1 MKHKKLF
8 LAMILFL
15 LLGLSIR
22 VLSGSRAEPTENVEE
37 NTSEGTISSQTH
49 FNEMTPEPNKKE
61 SEEQILQKTEE
72 EQKTPFPIRIPTES
86 QNSSSSN
93 LDELYSLESE
103 ILKVI
108 ESLETMLEKAS
119 STLDIERSRDFYQE
133 NQIILTQIP
142 ELKEDVRKRVEE
154 SLNDKILPILEDT
167 QAPIISGITE
177 NEIVN
182 QTSNIYITDETKI
195 KIYLN
200 QKETT
205 LEQIKNLSQDGSYEI
220 LAVDEALHESS
231 LFFTLDTTLPVVTN
245 VKIEKK
251 DSSSHYAK
259 DSDVIVVRMDA
270 NEKLQANPYVS
281 LGEKLY
287 ETKSVN
293 NTNQYEVEIPLEK
306 TLSLLSNE
314 KITITISNVV
324 DLAGNKQQEFTTT
337 GENGTY
343 VIYDDIAATV
353 TNLEIFSN
361 NKNPS
366 FAKLNDEITLSFAVS
381 EPLQEIPKIQIFGK
395 EYLPEE
401 KILENG
407 MPSYQVQFKVDESMP
422 EGPVLFSVSNIV
434 DRAGNVLEQT
444 LSHETI
450 SKNVVIDY
458 TPLEE
463 NWLFV
468 LNPNST
474 NRKRVREGDKLYIEL
489 VFDEEPIRTP
499 VLQVAAL
506 PEQEMKCM
514 WKDETNGWSSRK
526 YKCEQTVTI
535 TKESTGL
542 KSGDIIPIKITN
554 IYDTAGNETVLTTD
568 SISEE
573 PNKGYAQVIYDTV
586 SPIIDLSKIQTTFVV
601 GKDTYVYP
609 QPGIVIDDVDTISF
623 GNVHMQWFKQNA
635 DGTKG
640 EETKCFG
647 WENWN
652 TSLPNCELGTYII
665 TYRVSDSAG
674 NETYEER
681 PITLIAQ
688 DKQVEFTL
696 PGTKNFS
703 F

>member
-8 LAMILFL
+8 LTMILFL

-37 NTSEGTISSQTH
+37 NISEGTISSQNH
-49 FNEMTPEPNKKE
+49 FNEITPELNKKE
-61 SEEQILQKTEE
+61 FEEQISQKTEE
-72 EQKTPFPIRIPTES
+72 EQKTSFPIRIPTES
-86 QNSSSSN
+86 QDSSSSN
-93 LDELYSLESE
+93 LDESYSLESE
-103 ILKVI
+103 ILKII

-119 STLDIERSRDFYQE
+119 STLDIAEARDFYQE
-133 NQIILTQIP
+133 NKTILTQIP

-177 NEIVN
+177 NDIVN
-182 QTSNIYITDETKI
+182 QTSNIHITDKTKI

-205 LEQIKNLSQDGSYEI
+205 LEQIKNLSQDGRYEI
-220 LAVDEALHESS
+220 LVVDEAFHESS

-270 NEKLQANPYVS
+270 NEKLQTNPYVS
-281 LGEKLY
+281 LGEKVY
-287 ETKSVN
+287 ETKSVD

-306 TLSLLSNE
+306 TLSLVSNE

-324 DLAGNKQQEFTTT
+324 DLAGNNQKEFTTT
-337 GENGTY
+337 GENDTY
-343 VIYDDIAATV
+343 VIYDDIVATV
-353 TNLEIFSN
+353 TNLEVFSSN
-361 NKNPS
+361 VNPY
-366 FAKLNDEITLSFAVS
+366 FAKLNDEITLSFTVS

-395 EYLPEE
+395 EYLADE
-401 KILENG
+401 KALEQG
-407 MPSYQVQFKVDESMP
+407 TTSYQVHFIVNESMP
-422 EGPVLFSVSNIV
+422 EGPVLFSISNIV

-468 LNPNST
+468 LNQDST
-474 NRKRVREGDKLYIEL
+474 NHKRVRDGEKLYIEL
-489 VFDEEPIRTP
+489 VFEEAPTTTPI
-499 VLQVAAL
+499 LQVASFS
-506 PEQEMKCM
+506 PQEMKCV
-514 WKDETNGWSSRK
+514 WRDESDGWASTK
-526 YKCEQTVTI
+526 YKCDATVKI
-535 TKESTGL
+535 EENSGL
-542 KSGDIIPIKITN
+542 ISGEVVPIKITN
-554 IYDTAGNETVLTTD
+554 IFDDAGNETVLTTE
-568 SISEE
+568 SITEE
-573 PNKGYAQVIYDTV
+573 KNKGYGQVIYDTV
-586 SPIIDLSKIQTTFVV
+586 SPRFDLSDIPTTFII
-601 GKDTYVYP
+601 GKDTYIYP
-609 QPGIVIDDVDTISF
+609 QPGKVIDDVDTISF
-623 GNVHMQWFKQNA
+623 GNVHMQWFKQNV

-652 TSLPNCELGTYII
+652 TSLLNCELGTYII

-681 PITLIAQ
+681 PITLIEQ
-688 DKQVEFTL
+688 DQTDYLTFKERW
-696 PGTKNFS
+696 KEN
-703 F
+703 

>member
-8 LAMILFL
+8 LTMILFL

-37 NTSEGTISSQTH
+37 NISEGTISSQNH
-49 FNEMTPEPNKKE
+49 FNEITPEPNKKE
-61 SEEQILQKTEE
+61 SEEQISQKTEE
-72 EQKTPFPIRIPTES
+72 EQKTSFPIRIPTES
-86 QNSSSSN
+86 QDSSSSN
-93 LDELYSLESE
+93 LDESYSLESE
-103 ILKVI
+103 ILKII

-119 STLDIERSRDFYQE
+119 STLDIAEARDFYQE
-133 NQIILTQIP
+133 NKTILTQIP

-154 SLNDKILPILEDT
+154 SLIDKILPILEDT

-177 NEIVN
+177 NDIVN
-182 QTSNIYITDETKI
+182 QTSNIHITDETKI

-205 LEQIKNLSQDGSYEI
+205 LEQIKNLSQDGRYEI
-220 LAVDEALHESS
+220 LVVDEAFHESS
-231 LFFTLDTTLPVVTN
+231 LSFTLDTTLPVVTN

-259 DSDVIVVRMDA
+259 HSDVIVVRMDA
-270 NEKLQANPYVS
+270 NEKLQTNPYVS
-281 LGEKLY
+281 LGEKVY

-306 TLSLLSNE
+306 TLSLVSNE

-324 DLAGNKQQEFTTT
+324 DLAGNNQKEFTTT
-337 GENGTY
+337 GENDTY
-343 VIYDDIAATV
+343 VIYDDIVATV
-353 TNLEIFSN
+353 TNLEVFSSN
-361 NKNPS
+361 VNPY
-366 FAKLNDEITLSFAVS
+366 FAKLNDEITLSFTVS

-395 EYLPEE
+395 EYLADE
-401 KILENG
+401 KALEQG
-407 MPSYQVQFKVDESMP
+407 TTSYQVHFIVNESMP
-422 EGPVLFSVSNIV
+422 EGPVLFSISNIV

-468 LNPNST
+468 LNPDST
-474 NRKRVREGDKLYIEL
+474 NHKRVRDGEKLYIEL
-489 VFDEEPIRTP
+489 VFEEAPTTTPI
-499 VLQVAAL
+499 LQVASFS
-506 PEQEMKCM
+506 PQEMKCV
-514 WKDETNGWSSRK
+514 WRDESDGWASTK
-526 YKCEQTVTI
+526 YKCDATVKI
-535 TKESTGL
+535 EENSGL
-542 KSGDIIPIKITN
+542 ISGEVVPIKITN
-554 IYDTAGNETVLTTD
+554 IFDDAGNETVLTTE
-568 SISEE
+568 SITEE
-573 PNKGYAQVIYDTV
+573 KNKGYGQVIYDTV
-586 SPIIDLSKIQTTFVV
+586 SPRFDLSDIPTTFII
-601 GKDTYVYP
+601 GKDTYIYP
-609 QPGIVIDDVDTISF
+609 QPGKVIDDVDTISF
-623 GNVHMQWFKQNA
+623 GNVHMQWFKQNV

-652 TSLPNCELGTYII
+652 TSLLNCELGTYII

-681 PITLIAQ
+681 PITLIEQ
-688 DKQVEFTL
+688 DQTDYLTFKERW
-696 PGTKNFS
+696 KEN
-703 F
+703 

>member
-15 LLGLSIR
+15 LLGLSFR

-37 NTSEGTISSQTH
+37 NISEGTISSQNH
-49 FNEMTPEPNKKE
+49 FNEITPEPNKKE

-72 EQKTPFPIRIPTES
+72 EQKTSFPIRIPTES
-86 QNSSSSN
+86 QDSSSSN
-93 LDELYSLESE
+93 LDESYSLESE
-103 ILKVI
+103 ILKII

-119 STLDIERSRDFYQE
+119 STLDIAEARDFYQE
-133 NQIILTQIP
+133 NKTILTQIP

-177 NEIVN
+177 NDIVN
-182 QTSNIYITDETKI
+182 QTSNIHITDETKI

-205 LEQIKNLSQDGSYEI
+205 LEQIKNLSQDGRYEI
-220 LAVDEALHESS
+220 LVVDEAFHESS
-231 LFFTLDTTLPVVTN
+231 LSFTLDTTLPVVTN

-259 DSDVIVVRMDA
+259 HSDVIVVRMDA
-270 NEKLQANPYVS
+270 NEKLQTNPYVS
-281 LGEKLY
+281 LGEKVY
-287 ETKSVN
+287 ETKSVD

-306 TLSLLSNE
+306 TLSLVSNE

-324 DLAGNKQQEFTTT
+324 DLAGNNQKEFTTT
-337 GENGTY
+337 GENDTY
-343 VIYDDIAATV
+343 VIYDDIVATV
-353 TNLEIFSN
+353 TNLEVFSSN
-361 NKNPS
+361 VNPY
-366 FAKLNDEITLSFAVS
+366 FAKLNDEITLSFTVS

-395 EYLPEE
+395 EYLADE
-401 KILENG
+401 KALEQG
-407 MPSYQVQFKVDESMP
+407 TTSYQVHFIVNESMP

-468 LNPNST
+468 LNPDST
-474 NRKRVREGDKLYIEL
+474 NHKRVRDGEKLYIEL
-489 VFDEEPIRTP
+489 VFEEAPTTTPI
-499 VLQVAAL
+499 LQVASFS
-506 PEQEMKCM
+506 PQEMKCV
-514 WKDETNGWSSRK
+514 WRDESDGWASTK
-526 YKCEQTVTI
+526 YKCDATVKI
-535 TKESTGL
+535 QENSGL
-542 KSGDIIPIKITN
+542 ISGEVVPIKITN
-554 IYDTAGNETVLTTD
+554 IYDAAGNETVLTTE
-568 SISEE
+568 SITEE
-573 PNKGYAQVIYDTV
+573 KNKGYGQVIYDTV
-586 SPIIDLSKIQTTFVV
+586 SPRFDLSDIPTTFII
-601 GKDTYVYP
+601 GKDTYIYP
-609 QPGIVIDDVDTISF
+609 QPGKVIDDVDTISF

-652 TSLPNCELGTYII
+652 TSLLNCELGTYII

-674 NETYEER
+674 NETYEEK
-681 PITLIAQ
+681 PITLIEQ
-688 DKQVEFTL
+688 DQTDYLIFKERW
-696 PGTKNFS
+696 KEN
-703 F
+703 

>member
-15 LLGLSIR
+15 LLGLSFR

-37 NTSEGTISSQTH
+37 NISEGTISSQNH
-49 FNEMTPEPNKKE
+49 FNEITPEPNKKE
-61 SEEQILQKTEE
+61 SKEQISQKTEE
-72 EQKTPFPIRIPTES
+72 EQKTSFPIRIPTES
-86 QNSSSSN
+86 QDSSSSN
-93 LDELYSLESE
+93 LDESYSLESE
-103 ILKVI
+103 ILKII

-119 STLDIERSRDFYQE
+119 STLDIAEARDFYQE
-133 NQIILTQIP
+133 NKTILTQIP

-177 NEIVN
+177 NDIVN
-182 QTSNIYITDETKI
+182 QTSNIHITDETKI

-205 LEQIKNLSQDGSYEI
+205 LEQIKNLSQDGRYEI
-220 LAVDEALHESS
+220 LVVDEAFHESS
-231 LFFTLDTTLPVVTN
+231 LSFTLDTTLPVVTN

-259 DSDVIVVRMDA
+259 HSDVIVVRMDA
-270 NEKLQANPYVS
+270 NEKLQTNPYVS
-281 LGEKLY
+281 LGEKVY
-287 ETKSVN
+287 ETKSVD

-306 TLSLLSNE
+306 TLSLVSNE

-324 DLAGNKQQEFTTT
+324 DLAGNNQKEFTTT
-337 GENGTY
+337 GENDTY
-343 VIYDDIAATV
+343 VIYDDIVATV
-353 TNLEIFSN
+353 TNLEVFSSN
-361 NKNPS
+361 VNPY
-366 FAKLNDEITLSFAVS
+366 FAKLNDEITLSFTVS

-395 EYLPEE
+395 EYLADE
-401 KILENG
+401 KALEQG
-407 MPSYQVQFKVDESMP
+407 TTSYQVHFIVNESMP
-422 EGPVLFSVSNIV
+422 EGPVLFSISNIV

-468 LNPNST
+468 LNPDST
-474 NRKRVREGDKLYIEL
+474 NHKRVRDGEKLYIEL
-489 VFDEEPIRTP
+489 VFEEAPTTTPI
-499 VLQVAAL
+499 LQVASFS
-506 PEQEMKCM
+506 PQEMKCV
-514 WKDETNGWSSRK
+514 WRDESDGWTSTK
-526 YKCEQTVTI
+526 YKCDATVKI
-535 TKESTGL
+535 EENSGL
-542 KSGDIIPIKITN
+542 ISGEVVPIKITN
-554 IYDTAGNETVLTTD
+554 IYDAAGNETVLTTE
-568 SISEE
+568 SITEE
-573 PNKGYAQVIYDTV
+573 KNKGYGQVIYDTV
-586 SPIIDLSKIQTTFVV
+586 SPRFDLSDIPTTFII

-609 QPGIVIDDVDTISF
+609 QPGKVIDDVDTISF

-652 TSLPNCELGTYII
+652 TTLTNCEAGTYIV
-665 TYRVSDSAG
+665 TYTVSDNAG
-674 NETYEER
+674 NKTYEEK

-688 DKQVEFTL
+688 EEHLEFTL
-696 PGTKNFS
+696 PNTRNFS

>member
-15 LLGLSIR
+15 LLGLSFR

-37 NTSEGTISSQTH
+37 NISEGTISSQNH
-49 FNEMTPEPNKKE
+49 FNEITPEPNKKE
-61 SEEQILQKTEE
+61 SKEQISQKTEE
-72 EQKTPFPIRIPTES
+72 EQKTSFPIRIPTES
-86 QNSSSSN
+86 QDSSSSN
-93 LDELYSLESE
+93 LDESYSLESE
-103 ILKVI
+103 ILKII

-119 STLDIERSRDFYQE
+119 STLDIAEARDFYQE
-133 NQIILTQIP
+133 NKTILTQIP

-177 NEIVN
+177 NDIVN
-182 QTSNIYITDETKI
+182 QTSNIHITDETKI

-205 LEQIKNLSQDGSYEI
+205 LEQIKNLSQDGRYEI
-220 LAVDEALHESS
+220 LVVDEAFHESS
-231 LFFTLDTTLPVVTN
+231 LSFTLDTTLPVVTN

-259 DSDVIVVRMDA
+259 HSDVIVVRMDA
-270 NEKLQANPYVS
+270 NEKLQTNPYVS
-281 LGEKLY
+281 LGEKVY
-287 ETKSVN
+287 ETKSVD

-306 TLSLLSNE
+306 TLSLVSNE

-324 DLAGNKQQEFTTT
+324 DLAGNNQKEFTTT
-337 GENGTY
+337 GENDTY
-343 VIYDDIAATV
+343 VIYDDIVATV
-353 TNLEIFSN
+353 TNLEVFSSN
-361 NKNPS
+361 VNPY
-366 FAKLNDEITLSFAVS
+366 FAKLNDEITLSFTVS

-395 EYLPEE
+395 EYLADE
-401 KILENG
+401 KALEQG
-407 MPSYQVQFKVDESMP
+407 TTSYQVHFIVNESMP

-468 LNPNST
+468 LNPDST
-474 NRKRVREGDKLYIEL
+474 NHKRVRDGEKLYIEL
-489 VFDEEPIRTP
+489 VFEEAPTTTPI
-499 VLQVAAL
+499 LQVASFS
-506 PEQEMKCM
+506 PQEMKCV
-514 WKDETNGWSSRK
+514 WRDESDGWASRK
-526 YKCEQTVTI
+526 YKCDATVKI
-535 TKESTGL
+535 EENSGL
-542 KSGDIIPIKITN
+542 TSGEVVPIKITN
-554 IYDTAGNETVLTTD
+554 IYDAAGNETVLTTE
-568 SISEE
+568 SITEE
-573 PNKGYAQVIYDTV
+573 KNKGYGQVIYDTV
-586 SPIIDLSKIQTTFVV
+586 SPRFDLSDIPTTFII

-609 QPGIVIDDVDTISF
+609 QPGKVIDDVDTISF
-623 GNVHMQWFKQNA
+623 GNVHMQWFKQNV

-652 TSLPNCELGTYII
+652 TTLTNCEADTYIV
-665 TYRVSDSAG
+665 TYTVSDNAG
-674 NETYEER
+674 NKTYEEK

-688 DKQVEFTL
+688 EEHLEFTL
-696 PGTKNFS
+696 PNTRNFS

>member
-15 LLGLSIR
+15 LLGLSFR

-37 NTSEGTISSQTH
+37 NISEGTISSQNH
-49 FNEMTPEPNKKE
+49 FNEITPEPNKKE

-72 EQKTPFPIRIPTES
+72 EQKTSFPIRIPTES
-86 QNSSSSN
+86 QDSSSSN
-93 LDELYSLESE
+93 LGESYSLESE
-103 ILKVI
+103 ILKII

-119 STLDIERSRDFYQE
+119 STLDIAEARDFYQE
-133 NQIILTQIP
+133 NKTILTQIP

-177 NEIVN
+177 NDIVN
-182 QTSNIYITDETKI
+182 QTSNIHITDETKI

-205 LEQIKNLSQDGSYEI
+205 LEQIKNLSQDGRYEI
-220 LAVDEALHESS
+220 LVVDEAFHESS
-231 LFFTLDTTLPVVTN
+231 LSFTLDTTLPVVTN

-259 DSDVIVVRMDA
+259 HSDVIVVRMDA
-270 NEKLQANPYVS
+270 NEKLQTNPYVS
-281 LGEKLY
+281 LGEKVY
-287 ETKSVN
+287 ETKIVN

-306 TLSLLSNE
+306 TLSLVSNE

-324 DLAGNKQQEFTTT
+324 DLAGNNQKEFTTT
-337 GENGTY
+337 GENDTY
-343 VIYDDIAATV
+343 VIYDDIVATV
-353 TNLEIFSN
+353 TNLEVFSSN
-361 NKNPS
+361 VNPY
-366 FAKLNDEITLSFAVS
+366 FAKLNDEITLSFTVS

-395 EYLPEE
+395 EYLADE
-401 KILENG
+401 KALEQG
-407 MPSYQVQFKVDESMP
+407 TTSYQVHFIVNESMP
-422 EGPVLFSVSNIV
+422 EGPVLFSISNIV

-468 LNPNST
+468 LNQDST
-474 NRKRVREGDKLYIEL
+474 NHKRVRDGEKLYIEL
-489 VFDEEPIRTP
+489 VFEEAPTTTPI
-499 VLQVAAL
+499 LQVASFS
-506 PEQEMKCM
+506 PQEMKCV
-514 WKDETNGWSSRK
+514 WRDESDGWASTK
-526 YKCEQTVTI
+526 YKCDATVKI
-535 TKESTGL
+535 EENSGL
-542 KSGDIIPIKITN
+542 ISGEVVPIKITN
-554 IYDTAGNETVLTTD
+554 IFDDAGNETVLTTEP
-568 SISEE
+568 ITEE
-573 PNKGYAQVIYDTV
+573 KNKGYGQVIYDTV
-586 SPIIDLSKIQTTFVV
+586 SPRFDLSDIPTTFII

-609 QPGIVIDDVDTISF
+609 QPGKVIDDVDTISF
-623 GNVHMQWFKQNA
+623 GNVHMQWFKQNV

-652 TSLPNCELGTYII
+652 TTLTNCEADTYIV
-665 TYRVSDSAG
+665 TYTVSDNAG
-674 NETYEER
+674 NKTYEEK

-688 DKQVEFTL
+688 EEHLEFTL
-696 PGTKNFS
+696 PNTRNFS

>member
-37 NTSEGTISSQTH
+37 NISEGTISSQNH
-49 FNEMTPEPNKKE
+49 FNEITPELNKKE
-61 SEEQILQKTEE
+61 FEEQISQKTEE
-72 EQKTPFPIRIPTES
+72 EQKTSFPIRIPTES
-86 QNSSSSN
+86 QDSSSSN
-93 LDELYSLESE
+93 LDESYSLESE
-103 ILKVI
+103 ILKII

-133 NQIILTQIP
+133 NKTIFTQIP

-177 NEIVN
+177 NDIVN
-182 QTSNIYITDETKI
+182 QTSNIHITDETKI

-205 LEQIKNLSQDGSYEI
+205 LEQIKNLSQDGRYEI
-220 LAVDEALHESS
+220 LVVDEAFHESS
-231 LFFTLDTTLPVVTN
+231 LSFTLDTTLPVVTN

-270 NEKLQANPYVS
+270 NEKLQTNPYVS
-281 LGEKLY
+281 LGEKVY

-306 TLSLLSNE
+306 TLSLVSNE

-324 DLAGNKQQEFTTT
+324 DLAGNNQKEFTTT
-337 GENGTY
+337 GENDTY
-343 VIYDDIAATV
+343 VIYDDIVATV
-353 TNLEIFSN
+353 TNLEVFSSN
-361 NKNPS
+361 VNPY
-366 FAKLNDEITLSFAVS
+366 FAKLNDEITLSFTVS

-395 EYLPEE
+395 EYLADE
-401 KILENG
+401 KALEQG
-407 MPSYQVQFKVDESMP
+407 TTSYQVHFIVNESMP

-468 LNPNST
+468 LNQDST
-474 NRKRVREGDKLYIEL
+474 NHKRVRDGEKLYIEL
-489 VFDEEPIRTP
+489 VFEEAPTTTPI
-499 VLQVAAL
+499 LQVASFS
-506 PEQEMKCM
+506 PQEMKCV
-514 WKDETNGWSSRK
+514 WRDESDGWASTK
-526 YKCEQTVTI
+526 YKCDATVKI
-535 TKESTGL
+535 EENSGL
-542 KSGDIIPIKITN
+542 ISGEVVPIKITN
-554 IYDTAGNETVLTTD
+554 IFDAAGNETVLTTE
-568 SISEE
+568 SITEE
-573 PNKGYAQVIYDTV
+573 KNKGYGQVIYDTV
-586 SPIIDLSKIQTTFVV
+586 SPRFDLSDIPTTFII

-609 QPGIVIDDVDTISF
+609 QPGKVIDDVDTISF
-623 GNVHMQWFKQNA
+623 GNVHMQWFKQNV

-652 TSLPNCELGTYII
+652 TTLTNCEAGTYIV
-665 TYRVSDSAG
+665 TYTVSDNAG
-674 NETYEER
+674 NKTYEER
-681 PITLIAQ
+681 PITLIEQ
-688 DKQVEFTL
+688 DQTDYLTFKERW
-696 PGTKNFS
+696 KEN
-703 F
+703 

>member
-37 NTSEGTISSQTH
+37 NISEGTISSQNH
-49 FNEMTPEPNKKE
+49 FNEITPEPNKKE

-72 EQKTPFPIRIPTES
+72 EQKTSFPIRIPTES
-86 QNSSSSN
+86 QDSSSSN
-93 LDELYSLESE
+93 LDESYSLESE
-103 ILKVI
+103 ILKII

-133 NQIILTQIP
+133 NKTILTQIP

-154 SLNDKILPILEDT
+154 SLIDKILPILEDT

-177 NEIVN
+177 NDIVN
-182 QTSNIYITDETKI
+182 QTSNIHITDETKI

-205 LEQIKNLSQDGSYEI
+205 LEQIKNLSQDGRYEI
-220 LAVDEALHESS
+220 LVVDEAFHESS
-231 LFFTLDTTLPVVTN
+231 LSFTLDTTLPVVTN

-259 DSDVIVVRMDA
+259 HSDVIVVRMDA
-270 NEKLQANPYVS
+270 NEKLQTNPYVS
-281 LGEKLY
+281 LGEKVY
-287 ETKSVN
+287 ETKSVD

-306 TLSLLSNE
+306 TLSLVSNE

-324 DLAGNKQQEFTTT
+324 DLAGNNQKEFTTT
-337 GENGTY
+337 GENDTY
-343 VIYDDIAATV
+343 VIYDDIVATV
-353 TNLEIFSN
+353 TNLEVFSSN
-361 NKNPS
+361 VNPY
-366 FAKLNDEITLSFAVS
+366 FAKLNDEITLSFTVS

-395 EYLPEE
+395 EYLADE
-401 KILENG
+401 KALEQG
-407 MPSYQVQFKVDESMP
+407 TTSYQVHFIVNESMP

-468 LNPNST
+468 LNPDST
-474 NRKRVREGDKLYIEL
+474 NHKRVRDGEKLYIEL
-489 VFDEEPIRTP
+489 VFEEAPTTTPI
-499 VLQVAAL
+499 LQVASFS
-506 PEQEMKCM
+506 PQEMKCV
-514 WKDETNGWSSRK
+514 WRDESDGWTSTK
-526 YKCEQTVTI
+526 YKCDATVKI
-535 TKESTGL
+535 EENSGL
-542 KSGDIIPIKITN
+542 ISGEVVPIKITN
-554 IYDTAGNETVLTTD
+554 IYDAAGNETVLTTE
-568 SISEE
+568 SITEE
-573 PNKGYAQVIYDTV
+573 KNKGYGQVIYDTV
-586 SPIIDLSKIQTTFVV
+586 SPRFDLSDIPTTFII

-609 QPGIVIDDVDTISF
+609 QPGKVIDDVDTISF

-652 TSLPNCELGTYII
+652 TSLLNCELGTYII

-681 PITLIAQ
+681 PITLIEQ
-688 DKQVEFTL
+688 DQTDYLTFKERW
-696 PGTKNFS
+696 KEN
-703 F
+703 

>member
-37 NTSEGTISSQTH
+37 NISEGTISSQNH
-49 FNEMTPEPNKKE
+49 FNEITPEPNKKE
-61 SEEQILQKTEE
+61 SKEQISQKTEE
-72 EQKTPFPIRIPTES
+72 EQKTSFPIRIPTES
-86 QNSSSSN
+86 QDSSSSN
-93 LDELYSLESE
+93 LDESYSLESE
-103 ILKVI
+103 ILKII

-119 STLDIERSRDFYQE
+119 STLDIAEARDFYQE
-133 NQIILTQIP
+133 NKTILTQIP

-177 NEIVN
+177 NDIVN
-182 QTSNIYITDETKI
+182 QTSNIHITDETKI

-205 LEQIKNLSQDGSYEI
+205 LEQIKNLSQDGRYEI
-220 LAVDEALHESS
+220 LVVDEAFHESS
-231 LFFTLDTTLPVVTN
+231 LSFTLDTTLPVVTN

-259 DSDVIVVRMDA
+259 HSDVIVVRMDA
-270 NEKLQANPYVS
+270 NEKLQTNPYVS
-281 LGEKLY
+281 LGEKVY
-287 ETKSVN
+287 ETKSVD

-306 TLSLLSNE
+306 TLSLVSNE

-324 DLAGNKQQEFTTT
+324 DLAGNNQKEFTTT
-337 GENGTY
+337 GENDTY
-343 VIYDDIAATV
+343 VIYDDIVATV
-353 TNLEIFSN
+353 TNLEVFSSN
-361 NKNPS
+361 VNPY
-366 FAKLNDEITLSFAVS
+366 FAKLNDEITLSFTVS

-395 EYLPEE
+395 EYLADE
-401 KILENG
+401 KALEQG
-407 MPSYQVQFKVDESMP
+407 TTSYQVHFIVNESMP

-468 LNPNST
+468 LNPDST
-474 NRKRVREGDKLYIEL
+474 NHKRVRDGEKLYIEL
-489 VFDEEPIRTP
+489 VFEEAPTTTPI
-499 VLQVAAL
+499 LQVASFS
-506 PEQEMKCM
+506 PQEMKCV
-514 WKDETNGWSSRK
+514 WRDESDGWASTK
-526 YKCEQTVTI
+526 YKCDATVKI
-535 TKESTGL
+535 EENSGL
-542 KSGDIIPIKITN
+542 ISGEVVPIKITN
-554 IYDTAGNETVLTTD
+554 IYDAAGNETVLTTE
-568 SISEE
+568 SITEE
-573 PNKGYAQVIYDTV
+573 KNKGYGQVIYDTV
-586 SPIIDLSKIQTTFVV
+586 SPRFDLSDIPTTFII
-601 GKDTYVYP
+601 GKDTYIYP
-609 QPGIVIDDVDTISF
+609 QPGKVIDDVDTISF

-652 TSLPNCELGTYII
+652 TSLLNCELGTYII

-674 NETYEER
+674 NETYEEK
-681 PITLIAQ
+681 PITLIEQ
-688 DKQVEFTL
+688 DQTDYLIFKERW
-696 PGTKNFS
+696 KEN
-703 F
+703 

>member
-8 LAMILFL
+8 LTMILFL

-37 NTSEGTISSQTH
+37 NISEGTISSQNH
-49 FNEMTPEPNKKE
+49 FNEITPELNKKE
-61 SEEQILQKTEE
+61 FEEQISQKTEE
-72 EQKTPFPIRIPTES
+72 EQKTSFPIRIPTES
-86 QNSSSSN
+86 QDSSSSN
-93 LDELYSLESE
+93 LDESYSLESE
-103 ILKVI
+103 ILKII
-108 ESLETMLEKAS
+108 ESLETMLEKAN
-119 STLDIERSRDFYQE
+119 STLDIAEARDFYQE
-133 NQIILTQIP
+133 NKTILTQIP

-177 NEIVN
+177 NDIVN
-182 QTSNIYITDETKI
+182 QTSNIHITDETKI

-205 LEQIKNLSQDGSYEI
+205 LEQIKNLSQDGRYEI
-220 LAVDEALHESS
+220 LVVDEAFHESS
-231 LFFTLDTTLPVVTN
+231 LSFTLDTTLPVVTN

-270 NEKLQANPYVS
+270 NEKLQTNPYVS
-281 LGEKLY
+281 LGEKVY
-287 ETKSVN
+287 ETKSVD

-306 TLSLLSNE
+306 TLSLVSNE

-324 DLAGNKQQEFTTT
+324 DLAGNNQKEFTTT
-337 GENGTY
+337 GENDTY
-343 VIYDDIAATV
+343 VIYDDIVATV
-353 TNLEIFSN
+353 TNLEVFSSN
-361 NKNPS
+361 VNPY
-366 FAKLNDEITLSFAVS
+366 FAKLNDEITLSFTVS

-395 EYLPEE
+395 EYLADE
-401 KILENG
+401 KALEQG
-407 MPSYQVQFKVDESMP
+407 TTSYQVHFIVNESMP
-422 EGPVLFSVSNIV
+422 EGPVLFSISNIV

-468 LNPNST
+468 LNPDST
-474 NRKRVREGDKLYIEL
+474 NHKRVRDGEKLYIEL
-489 VFDEEPIRTP
+489 VFEEAPTTTPI
-499 VLQVAAL
+499 LQVASFS
-506 PEQEMKCM
+506 PQEMKCV
-514 WKDETNGWSSRK
+514 WRDESDGWANTK
-526 YKCEQTVTI
+526 YKCDATVKI
-535 TKESTGL
+535 EENSGL
-542 KSGDIIPIKITN
+542 ISGEVVPIKITN
-554 IYDTAGNETVLTTD
+554 IFDDAGNETVLTTE
-568 SISEE
+568 SITEE
-573 PNKGYAQVIYDTV
+573 KNKGYGQVIYDTV
-586 SPIIDLSKIQTTFVV
+586 SPRFDLSDIPTTFII
-601 GKDTYVYP
+601 GKDTYIYP
-609 QPGIVIDDVDTISF
+609 QPGKVIDDVDTISF

-652 TSLPNCELGTYII
+652 TTLTNCEAGTYIV
-665 TYRVSDSAG
+665 TYTVSDNAG
-674 NETYEER
+674 NKTYEEK

-688 DKQVEFTL
+688 EEHLEFTL
-696 PGTKNFS
+696 PNTRNFS

>member
-15 LLGLSIR
+15 LLGLSFR

-37 NTSEGTISSQTH
+37 NISEGTISSQNH
-49 FNEMTPEPNKKE
+49 FNEITPEPNKKE
-61 SEEQILQKTEE
+61 SKEQISQKTEE
-72 EQKTPFPIRIPTES
+72 EQKTSFPIRIPTES
-86 QNSSSSN
+86 QDSSSSN
-93 LDELYSLESE
+93 LDESYSLESE
-103 ILKVI
+103 ILKII

-133 NQIILTQIP
+133 NKTILTQIP

-177 NEIVN
+177 NDIVN
-182 QTSNIYITDETKI
+182 QTSNIHITDETKI

-205 LEQIKNLSQDGSYEI
+205 LEQIKNLSQDGRYEI
-220 LAVDEALHESS
+220 LVVDEAFHESS
-231 LFFTLDTTLPVVTN
+231 LSFTLDTTLPVVTN

-259 DSDVIVVRMDA
+259 HSDVIVVRMDA
-270 NEKLQANPYVS
+270 NEKLQTNPYVS
-281 LGEKLY
+281 LGEKVY
-287 ETKSVN
+287 ETKSVD

-306 TLSLLSNE
+306 TLSLVSNK

-324 DLAGNKQQEFTTT
+324 DLAGNNQKEFTTT
-337 GENGTY
+337 GENDTY
-343 VIYDDIAATV
+343 VIYDDIVATV
-353 TNLEIFSN
+353 TNLEVFSSN
-361 NKNPS
+361 VNPY
-366 FAKLNDEITLSFAVS
+366 FAKLNDEITLSFTVS

-395 EYLPEE
+395 EYLADE
-401 KILENG
+401 KALEQG
-407 MPSYQVQFKVDESMP
+407 TTSYQVHFIVNESMP
-422 EGPVLFSVSNIV
+422 EGPVLFSISNIV

-468 LNPNST
+468 LNPDST
-474 NRKRVREGDKLYIEL
+474 NHKRVRDGEKLYIEL
-489 VFDEEPIRTP
+489 VFEEAPTTTPI
-499 VLQVAAL
+499 LQVASFS
-506 PEQEMKCM
+506 PQEMKCV
-514 WKDETNGWSSRK
+514 WRDESDGWTSTK
-526 YKCEQTVTI
+526 YKCDATVKI
-535 TKESTGL
+535 EENSGL
-542 KSGDIIPIKITN
+542 ISGEVVPIKITN
-554 IYDTAGNETVLTTD
+554 IYDAAGNETVLTTE
-568 SISEE
+568 SITEE
-573 PNKGYAQVIYDTV
+573 KNKGYGQVIYDTV
-586 SPIIDLSKIQTTFVV
+586 SPRFDLSDIPTTFII

-609 QPGIVIDDVDTISF
+609 QPGKVIDDVDTISF

-652 TSLPNCELGTYII
+652 TTLTNCEADTYIV
-665 TYRVSDSAG
+665 TYTVSDNAG
-674 NETYEER
+674 NKTYEEK

-688 DKQVEFTL
+688 EEHLEFTL
-696 PGTKNFS
+696 PNTRNFS

>member
-15 LLGLSIR
+15 LLGLSFR

-37 NTSEGTISSQTH
+37 NISEGTISSQNH
-49 FNEMTPEPNKKE
+49 FNEITPEPNKKE
-61 SEEQILQKTEE
+61 SKEQISQKTEE
-72 EQKTPFPIRIPTES
+72 EQKTSFPIRIPTES
-86 QNSSSSN
+86 QDSSSSN
-93 LDELYSLESE
+93 LDESYSLESE
-103 ILKVI
+103 ILKII

-133 NQIILTQIP
+133 NKTILTQIP

-177 NEIVN
+177 NDIVN
-182 QTSNIYITDETKI
+182 QTSNIHITDETKI

-205 LEQIKNLSQDGSYEI
+205 LEQIKNLSQDGRYEI
-220 LAVDEALHESS
+220 LVVDEAFHESS
-231 LFFTLDTTLPVVTN
+231 LSFTLDTTLPVVTN

-259 DSDVIVVRMDA
+259 HSDVIVVRMDA
-270 NEKLQANPYVS
+270 NEKLQTNPYVS
-281 LGEKLY
+281 LGEKVY
-287 ETKSVN
+287 ETKSVD

-306 TLSLLSNE
+306 TLSLVSNE

-324 DLAGNKQQEFTTT
+324 DLAGNNQKEFTTT
-337 GENGTY
+337 GENDTY
-343 VIYDDIAATV
+343 VIYDDIVATV
-353 TNLEIFSN
+353 TNLEVFSSN
-361 NKNPS
+361 VNPY
-366 FAKLNDEITLSFAVS
+366 FAKLNDEITLSFTVS

-395 EYLPEE
+395 EYLADE
-401 KILENG
+401 KALEQG
-407 MPSYQVQFKVDESMP
+407 TTSYQVHFIVNESMP
-422 EGPVLFSVSNIV
+422 EGPVLFSISNIV

-468 LNPNST
+468 LNPDST
-474 NRKRVREGDKLYIEL
+474 NHKRVRDGEKLYIEL
-489 VFDEEPIRTP
+489 VFEEAPTTTPI
-499 VLQVAAL
+499 LQVASFS
-506 PEQEMKCM
+506 PQEMKCV
-514 WKDETNGWSSRK
+514 WRDESDGWTSTK
-526 YKCEQTVTI
+526 YKCDATVKI
-535 TKESTGL
+535 EENSGL
-542 KSGDIIPIKITN
+542 ISGEVVPIKITN
-554 IYDTAGNETVLTTD
+554 IYDAAGNETVLTTE
-568 SISEE
+568 SITEE
-573 PNKGYAQVIYDTV
+573 KNKGYGQVIYDTV
-586 SPIIDLSKIQTTFVV
+586 SPRFDLSDIPTTFII

-609 QPGIVIDDVDTISF
+609 QPGKVIDDVDTISF

-652 TSLPNCELGTYII
+652 TTLTNCEADTYIV
-665 TYRVSDSAG
+665 TYTVSDNAG
-674 NETYEER
+674 NKTYEEK

-688 DKQVEFTL
+688 EEHLEFTL
-696 PGTKNFS
+696 PNTRNFS

>member
-15 LLGLSIR
+15 LLGLSFR

-37 NTSEGTISSQTH
+37 NISEGTISSQNH
-49 FNEMTPEPNKKE
+49 FNEITPEPNKKE
-61 SEEQILQKTEE
+61 SKEQISQKTEE
-72 EQKTPFPIRIPTES
+72 EQKTSFPIRIPTES
-86 QNSSSSN
+86 QDSSSSN
-93 LDELYSLESE
+93 LDESYSLESE
-103 ILKVI
+103 ILKII

-133 NQIILTQIP
+133 NKTILTQIP

-177 NEIVN
+177 NDIVN
-182 QTSNIYITDETKI
+182 QTSNIHITDETKI

-205 LEQIKNLSQDGSYEI
+205 LEQIKNLSQDGRYEI
-220 LAVDEALHESS
+220 LVVDEAFHESS
-231 LFFTLDTTLPVVTN
+231 LSFTLDTTLPVVTN

-270 NEKLQANPYVS
+270 NEKLQTNPYVS
-281 LGEKLY
+281 LGEKVY
-287 ETKSVN
+287 ETKSVD
-293 NTNQYEVEIPLEK
+293 NTNQYEVEISLEK
-306 TLSLLSNE
+306 TLSLVSNE

-324 DLAGNKQQEFTTT
+324 DLAGNNQKEFTTT
-337 GENGTY
+337 GENDTY
-343 VIYDDIAATV
+343 VIYDDIVATV
-353 TNLEIFSN
+353 TNLEVFSSN
-361 NKNPS
+361 VNPY
-366 FAKLNDEITLSFAVS
+366 FAKLNDEITLSFTVS

-395 EYLPEE
+395 EYLADE
-401 KILENG
+401 KALEQG
-407 MPSYQVQFKVDESMP
+407 TTSYQVHFIVNESMP

-468 LNPNST
+468 LNPDST
-474 NRKRVREGDKLYIEL
+474 NHKRVRDGEKLYIEL
-489 VFDEEPIRTP
+489 VFEEAPTTTPI
-499 VLQVAAL
+499 LQVASFS
-506 PEQEMKCM
+506 PQEMKCV
-514 WKDETNGWSSRK
+514 WRDESDGWASTK
-526 YKCEQTVTI
+526 YKCDATVKI
-535 TKESTGL
+535 EENSGL
-542 KSGDIIPIKITN
+542 ISGEVVPIKITN
-554 IYDTAGNETVLTTD
+554 IYDAAGNETVLTTE
-568 SISEE
+568 SITEE
-573 PNKGYAQVIYDTV
+573 KNKGYGQVIYDTV
-586 SPIIDLSKIQTTFVV
+586 SPRFDLSDIPTTFII
-601 GKDTYVYP
+601 GKDTYIYP
-609 QPGIVIDDVDTISF
+609 QPGKVIDDVDTISF

-652 TSLPNCELGTYII
+652 TTLTNCEAGTYIV
-665 TYRVSDSAG
+665 TYTVSDNAG
-674 NETYEER
+674 NKTYEEKT
-681 PITLIAQ
+681 ITLIEQ
-688 DKQVEFTL
+688 DQTDYLTFKERW
-696 PGTKNFS
+696 KEN
-703 F
+703 

>member
-8 LAMILFL
+8 LTMILFL

-37 NTSEGTISSQTH
+37 NISEGTISSQNH
-49 FNEMTPEPNKKE
+49 FNEITPEPNKKE
-61 SEEQILQKTEE
+61 SEELISQKTEE
-72 EQKTPFPIRIPTES
+72 EQKTSFPIRIPTES
-86 QNSSSSN
+86 QDSSSSN
-93 LDELYSLESE
+93 LDESYSLESE
-103 ILKVI
+103 ILKII

-119 STLDIERSRDFYQE
+119 STLDIAEARDFYQE
-133 NQIILTQIP
+133 NKTILTQIP

-154 SLNDKILPILEDT
+154 SLIDKILPILEDT

-177 NEIVN
+177 NDIVN
-182 QTSNIYITDETKI
+182 QTSNIHITDETKI

-205 LEQIKNLSQDGSYEI
+205 LEQIKNLSQDGRYEI
-220 LAVDEALHESS
+220 LVVDEAFHESS
-231 LFFTLDTTLPVVTN
+231 LSFTLDTTLPVVTN

-270 NEKLQANPYVS
+270 NEKLQTNPYVS
-281 LGEKLY
+281 LGEKVY
-287 ETKSVN
+287 ETKSVD

-306 TLSLLSNE
+306 KLSLVSNE

-324 DLAGNKQQEFTTT
+324 DLAGNNQKEFTTT
-337 GENGTY
+337 GENDTY
-343 VIYDDIAATV
+343 VIYDDIVATV
-353 TNLEIFSN
+353 TNLEVFSSN
-361 NKNPS
+361 VNPY
-366 FAKLNDEITLSFAVS
+366 FAKLNDEITLSFTVS

-395 EYLPEE
+395 EYLADE
-401 KILENG
+401 KALEQG
-407 MPSYQVQFKVDESMP
+407 TTSYQVHFIVNESMP
-422 EGPVLFSVSNIV
+422 EGPVLFSISNIA

-468 LNPNST
+468 LNPDST
-474 NRKRVREGDKLYIEL
+474 NHKRVRDGEKLYIEL
-489 VFDEEPIRTP
+489 VFEEAPTTTPI
-499 VLQVAAL
+499 LQVASFS
-506 PEQEMKCM
+506 PQEMKCV
-514 WKDETNGWSSRK
+514 WRDESDGWASTK
-526 YKCEQTVTI
+526 YKCDATVKI
-535 TKESTGL
+535 EENSGL
-542 KSGDIIPIKITN
+542 ISGEVVPIKITN
-554 IYDTAGNETVLTTD
+554 IYDAAGNETVLTTE
-568 SISEE
+568 SITEE
-573 PNKGYAQVIYDTV
+573 KNKGYGQVIYDTV
-586 SPIIDLSKIQTTFVV
+586 SPRFDLSDIPTTFII
-601 GKDTYVYP
+601 GKDTYIYP
-609 QPGIVIDDVDTISF
+609 QPGKVIDDVDTISF

-652 TSLPNCELGTYII
+652 TTLTNCEAGTYIV
-665 TYRVSDSAG
+665 TYTVSDNAG
-674 NETYEER
+674 NKTYEER
-681 PITLIAQ
+681 PITLIEQ
-688 DKQVEFTL
+688 DQTDYLTFKERW
-696 PGTKNFS
+696 KEN
-703 F
+703 

>member
-15 LLGLSIR
+15 LLGLSFK

-37 NTSEGTISSQTH
+37 NISEGTISSQNH
-49 FNEMTPEPNKKE
+49 FNEITPEPNKKE
-61 SEEQILQKTEE
+61 SEEQISQKTEE
-72 EQKTPFPIRIPTES
+72 EQKTSFPIRIPTES
-86 QNSSSSN
+86 QDSSSSN
-93 LDELYSLESE
+93 LDESYSLESE
-103 ILKVI
+103 ILKII

-133 NQIILTQIP
+133 NKTILTQIP

-154 SLNDKILPILEDT
+154 SLIDKILPILEDT

-177 NEIVN
+177 NDIVN
-182 QTSNIYITDETKI
+182 QTSNIHITDETKI

-205 LEQIKNLSQDGSYEI
+205 LEQIKNLSQDGRYEI
-220 LAVDEALHESS
+220 LVVDEAFHESS

-270 NEKLQANPYVS
+270 NEKLQTNPYVS
-281 LGEKLY
+281 LGEKVY
-287 ETKSVN
+287 ETKSVD

-306 TLSLLSNE
+306 TLSLVSNE
-314 KITITISNVV
+314 KITITISNVI
-324 DLAGNKQQEFTTT
+324 DLAGNNQKEFTTT
-337 GENGTY
+337 GENDTY
-343 VIYDDIAATV
+343 VIYDDIVATV
-353 TNLEIFSN
+353 TNLEVFSSN
-361 NKNPS
+361 VNPY
-366 FAKLNDEITLSFAVS
+366 FAKLNDEITLSFTVS

-395 EYLPEE
+395 EYLADE
-401 KILENG
+401 KALEQG
-407 MPSYQVQFKVDESMP
+407 TTSYQVHFIVNESMP

-468 LNPNST
+468 LNQDST
-474 NRKRVREGDKLYIEL
+474 NHKRVRDGEKLYIEL
-489 VFDEEPIRTP
+489 VFEEAPTTTPI
-499 VLQVAAL
+499 LQVVSFS
-506 PEQEMKCM
+506 PQEMKCV
-514 WKDETNGWSSRK
+514 WRDESDGWASTK
-526 YKCEQTVTI
+526 YKCDATVKI
-535 TKESTGL
+535 EENSGL
-542 KSGDIIPIKITN
+542 ISGEVVPIKITN
-554 IYDTAGNETVLTTD
+554 IYDAAGNETVLTTE
-568 SISEE
+568 SITEE
-573 PNKGYAQVIYDTV
+573 KNKGYGQVIYDTV
-586 SPIIDLSKIQTTFVV
+586 SPRFDLSDIPTTFII
-601 GKDTYVYP
+601 GKDTYIYP
-609 QPGIVIDDVDTISF
+609 QPGKVIDDVDTISF
-623 GNVHMQWFKQNA
+623 GNVHMQWFKQNV

-652 TSLPNCELGTYII
+652 TSLLNCELGTYII

-681 PITLIAQ
+681 PITLIEQ
-688 DKQVEFTL
+688 DQTDYLTFKERW
-696 PGTKNFS
+696 KEN
-703 F
+703 

>member
-15 LLGLSIR
+15 LLGLSFR

-37 NTSEGTISSQTH
+37 NISEGTISSQNH
-49 FNEMTPEPNKKE
+49 FNEITPEPNKKE
-61 SEEQILQKTEE
+61 SEEQISQKTEE
-72 EQKTPFPIRIPTES
+72 EQKTSFPIRIPTES
-86 QNSSSSN
+86 QDSSSSN
-93 LDELYSLESE
+93 LDESYSLESE
-103 ILKVI
+103 ILKII

-133 NQIILTQIP
+133 NKTILTQIP

-177 NEIVN
+177 NDIVN
-182 QTSNIYITDETKI
+182 QTSNIHITDETKI

-205 LEQIKNLSQDGSYEI
+205 LEQIKNLSQDGRYEI
-220 LAVDEALHESS
+220 LVVDEAFHESS
-231 LFFTLDTTLPVVTN
+231 LSFTLDTTLPVVTN

-259 DSDVIVVRMDA
+259 HSDVIVVRMDA
-270 NEKLQANPYVS
+270 NEKLQTNPYVS
-281 LGEKLY
+281 LGEKVY
-287 ETKSVN
+287 ETKSVD

-306 TLSLLSNE
+306 TLSLVSNE

-324 DLAGNKQQEFTTT
+324 DLAGNNQKEFTTT
-337 GENGTY
+337 GENDTY
-343 VIYDDIAATV
+343 VIYDDIVATV
-353 TNLEIFSN
+353 TNLEVFSSN
-361 NKNPS
+361 VNPY
-366 FAKLNDEITLSFAVS
+366 FAKLNDEITLSFTVS

-395 EYLPEE
+395 EYLADE
-401 KILENG
+401 KALEQG
-407 MPSYQVQFKVDESMP
+407 TTSYQVHFIVNESMP
-422 EGPVLFSVSNIV
+422 EGPVLFSISNIV

-468 LNPNST
+468 LNPDST
-474 NRKRVREGDKLYIEL
+474 NHKRVRDGEKLYIEL
-489 VFDEEPIRTP
+489 VFEEAPTTTPI
-499 VLQVAAL
+499 LQVASFS
-506 PEQEMKCM
+506 PQEMKCV
-514 WKDETNGWSSRK
+514 WRDESDGWASTK
-526 YKCEQTVTI
+526 YKCDATVKI
-535 TKESTGL
+535 EENSGL
-542 KSGDIIPIKITN
+542 ISGEVVPIKITN
-554 IYDTAGNETVLTTD
+554 IYDAAGNETVLTTE
-568 SISEE
+568 SITEE
-573 PNKGYAQVIYDTV
+573 KNKGYGQVIYDTV
-586 SPIIDLSKIQTTFVV
+586 SPRFDLSDIPTTFII

-609 QPGIVIDDVDTISF
+609 QPGKVIDDVDTISF

-652 TSLPNCELGTYII
+652 TTLTNCEAGTYIV
-665 TYRVSDSAG
+665 TYTVSDNAG
-674 NETYEER
+674 NKTYEEK

-688 DKQVEFTL
+688 EEHLEFTL
-696 PGTKNFS
+696 PNTRNFS

>member
-15 LLGLSIR
+15 LLGLSFR

-37 NTSEGTISSQTH
+37 NISEGTISSQNH
-49 FNEMTPEPNKKE
+49 FNEITPEPNKKE

-72 EQKTPFPIRIPTES
+72 EQKTSFPIRIPTES
-86 QNSSSSN
+86 QDSSSSN
-93 LDELYSLESE
+93 LDESHSLESE

-119 STLDIERSRDFYQE
+119 STLDIAEARDFYQE
-133 NQIILTQIP
+133 NKTIFTQIP

-154 SLNDKILPILEDT
+154 SLIDKILPILEDT

-177 NEIVN
+177 NDIVN
-182 QTSNIYITDETKI
+182 QTSNIHITDETKI

-205 LEQIKNLSQDGSYEI
+205 LEQIKNLSQDGRYEI
-220 LAVDEALHESS
+220 LVVDEAFHESS
-231 LFFTLDTTLPVVTN
+231 LSFTLDTTLPVVTN

-270 NEKLQANPYVS
+270 NEKLQTNPYVS
-281 LGEKLY
+281 LGEKVY
-287 ETKSVN
+287 ETKSVD

-306 TLSLLSNE
+306 KLSLVSNE

-324 DLAGNKQQEFTTT
+324 DLAGNSQKEFTTT
-337 GENGTY
+337 GENDTY
-343 VIYDDIAATV
+343 VIYDDIVATV
-353 TNLEIFSN
+353 TNLEVFSSN
-361 NKNPS
+361 VNPY
-366 FAKLNDEITLSFAVS
+366 FAKLNDEITLSFTVS

-395 EYLPEE
+395 EYLADE
-401 KILENG
+401 KALEQG
-407 MPSYQVQFKVDESMP
+407 TTSYQVHFIVNESMP
-422 EGPVLFSVSNIV
+422 EGPVLFSISNIV

-468 LNPNST
+468 LNPDST
-474 NRKRVREGDKLYIEL
+474 NHKRVRDGEKLYIEL
-489 VFDEEPIRTP
+489 VFEEAPTTTPI
-499 VLQVAAL
+499 LQVASFS
-506 PEQEMKCM
+506 PQEMKCV
-514 WKDETNGWSSRK
+514 WRDESDGWASTK
-526 YKCEQTVTI
+526 YKCDATVKI
-535 TKESTGL
+535 EENSGL
-542 KSGDIIPIKITN
+542 ISGEVVPIKITN
-554 IYDTAGNETVLTTD
+554 IFDDAGNETVLTTE
-568 SISEE
+568 SITEE
-573 PNKGYAQVIYDTV
+573 KNKGYGQVIYDTV
-586 SPIIDLSKIQTTFVV
+586 SPRFDLSDIPTTFII
-601 GKDTYVYP
+601 GKDTYIYP
-609 QPGIVIDDVDTISF
+609 QPGKVIDDVDTISF
-623 GNVHMQWFKQNA
+623 GNVHMQWFKQNV

-652 TSLPNCELGTYII
+652 TSLLNCELGTYII

-681 PITLIAQ
+681 PITLIEQ
-688 DKQVEFTL
+688 DQTDYLTFEERWKE
-696 PGTKNFS
+696 N
-703 F
+703 

>member
-37 NTSEGTISSQTH
+37 NISEGTISSQNH
-49 FNEMTPEPNKKE
+49 FNEITPEPNKKE

-72 EQKTPFPIRIPTES
+72 EQKTSFPIRIPTES
-86 QNSSSSN
+86 QDSSSSN
-93 LDELYSLESE
+93 LDESYSLESE
-103 ILKVI
+103 ILKII

-133 NQIILTQIP
+133 NKTILTQIP

-167 QAPIISGITE
+167 QAPKISGITE
-177 NEIVN
+177 NDIVN
-182 QTSNIYITDETKI
+182 QTSNIHITDETKI

-205 LEQIKNLSQDGSYEI
+205 LEQIKNLSQDGRYEI
-220 LAVDEALHESS
+220 LVVDEAFHESS
-231 LFFTLDTTLPVVTN
+231 LSFTLDTTLPVVTN

-259 DSDVIVVRMDA
+259 HSDVIVVRMDA
-270 NEKLQANPYVS
+270 NEKLQTNPYVS
-281 LGEKLY
+281 LGEKVY
-287 ETKSVN
+287 ETKSVD

-306 TLSLLSNE
+306 KLSLVSNE

-324 DLAGNKQQEFTTT
+324 DLAGNNQKEFTTT
-337 GENGTY
+337 GENDTY
-343 VIYDDIAATV
+343 VIYDDIVATV
-353 TNLEIFSN
+353 TNLEVFSSN
-361 NKNPS
+361 VNPY
-366 FAKLNDEITLSFAVS
+366 FAKLNDEITLSFTVS

-395 EYLPEE
+395 EYLADE
-401 KILENG
+401 KALEQG
-407 MPSYQVQFKVDESMP
+407 TTSYQVHFIVNESMP
-422 EGPVLFSVSNIV
+422 EGPVLFSISNIV

-468 LNPNST
+468 LNPDST
-474 NRKRVREGDKLYIEL
+474 NHKRVRDGEKLYIEL
-489 VFDEEPIRTP
+489 VFEEAPTTTPI
-499 VLQVAAL
+499 LQVASFS
-506 PEQEMKCM
+506 PQEMKCV
-514 WKDETNGWSSRK
+514 WRDESDGWASTK
-526 YKCEQTVTI
+526 YKCDATVKI
-535 TKESTGL
+535 EENSGL
-542 KSGDIIPIKITN
+542 ISGEVVPIKITN
-554 IYDTAGNETVLTTD
+554 IFDDAGNETVLTTE
-568 SISEE
+568 SITEE
-573 PNKGYAQVIYDTV
+573 KNKGYGQVIYDTV
-586 SPIIDLSKIQTTFVV
+586 SPRFDLSDIPTTFII

-609 QPGIVIDDVDTISF
+609 QPGKVIDDVDTISF
-623 GNVHMQWFKQNA
+623 GNVHMQSFKQNA

-652 TSLPNCELGTYII
+652 TSLLNCELGTYII

-681 PITLIAQ
+681 PITLIEQ
-688 DKQVEFTL
+688 DQTDYLTFKERW
-696 PGTKNFS
+696 KEN
-703 F
+703 

>member
-15 LLGLSIR
+15 LLGLSFR

-37 NTSEGTISSQTH
+37 NISEGTISSQNH
-49 FNEMTPEPNKKE
+49 FNEITPEPNKKE

-72 EQKTPFPIRIPTES
+72 EQKTSFPIRIPTES
-86 QNSSSSN
+86 QDSSSSN
-93 LDELYSLESE
+93 LDESYSLESE
-103 ILKVI
+103 ILKII

-119 STLDIERSRDFYQE
+119 STLDIAEARDFYQE
-133 NQIILTQIP
+133 NKTILTQIP

-177 NEIVN
+177 NDIVN
-182 QTSNIYITDETKI
+182 QTSNIHITDETKI

-205 LEQIKNLSQDGSYEI
+205 LEQIKNLSQDGRYEI
-220 LAVDEALHESS
+220 LVVDEAFHESS
-231 LFFTLDTTLPVVTN
+231 LSFTLDTTLPVVTN

-259 DSDVIVVRMDA
+259 HSDVIVVRMDA
-270 NEKLQANPYVS
+270 NEKLQTNPYVS
-281 LGEKLY
+281 LGEKVY

-306 TLSLLSNE
+306 TLSLVSNE

-324 DLAGNKQQEFTTT
+324 DLAGNNQKEFTTT
-337 GENGTY
+337 GENDTY
-343 VIYDDIAATV
+343 VIYDDIVATV
-353 TNLEIFSN
+353 TNLEVFSSN
-361 NKNPS
+361 VNPY
-366 FAKLNDEITLSFAVS
+366 FAKLNDEITLSFTVS

-395 EYLPEE
+395 EYLADE
-401 KILENG
+401 KALEQG
-407 MPSYQVQFKVDESMP
+407 TTSYQVHFIVNESMP
-422 EGPVLFSVSNIV
+422 EGPVLFSISNIV

-468 LNPNST
+468 LNQDST
-474 NRKRVREGDKLYIEL
+474 NHKRVRDGEKLYIEL
-489 VFDEEPIRTP
+489 VFEEAPTTTPI
-499 VLQVAAL
+499 LQVASFS
-506 PEQEMKCM
+506 PQEMKCV
-514 WKDETNGWSSRK
+514 WRDESDGWASTK
-526 YKCEQTVTI
+526 YKCDATVKI
-535 TKESTGL
+535 EENSGL
-542 KSGDIIPIKITN
+542 ISGEVVPIKITN
-554 IYDTAGNETVLTTD
+554 IFDDAGNETVLTTE
-568 SISEE
+568 SITEE
-573 PNKGYAQVIYDTV
+573 KNKGYGQVIYDTV
-586 SPIIDLSKIQTTFVV
+586 SPRFDLSDIPTTFII

-609 QPGIVIDDVDTISF
+609 QPGKVIDDVDTISF

-652 TSLPNCELGTYII
+652 TTLTNCEADTYIV
-665 TYRVSDSAG
+665 TYTVSDNAG
-674 NETYEER
+674 NKTYEEK

-688 DKQVEFTL
+688 EEHLEFTL
-696 PGTKNFS
+696 PNTRNFS

>member
-15 LLGLSIR
+15 LLGLSFR
-22 VLSGSRAEPTENVEE
+22 VLSGSKAEPTENVEE
-37 NTSEGTISSQTH
+37 NISEGTISSQNH
-49 FNEMTPEPNKKE
+49 FNEITPEPNKKE

-72 EQKTPFPIRIPTES
+72 EQKTSFPIRIPTES
-86 QNSSSSN
+86 QDSSSSN
-93 LDELYSLESE
+93 LGESYSLESE
-103 ILKVI
+103 ILKII

-119 STLDIERSRDFYQE
+119 STLDIAEARDFYQE
-133 NQIILTQIP
+133 NKTILTQIP

-177 NEIVN
+177 NDIVN
-182 QTSNIYITDETKI
+182 QTSNIHITDETKI

-205 LEQIKNLSQDGSYEI
+205 LEQIKNLSQDGRYEI
-220 LAVDEALHESS
+220 LVVDEAFHESS
-231 LFFTLDTTLPVVTN
+231 LSFTLDTTLPVVTN

-259 DSDVIVVRMDA
+259 HSDVIVVRMDA
-270 NEKLQANPYVS
+270 NEKLQTNPYVS
-281 LGEKLY
+281 LGEKVY
-287 ETKSVN
+287 ETKSVD

-306 TLSLLSNE
+306 TLSLVSNE

-324 DLAGNKQQEFTTT
+324 DLAGNNQKEFTTT
-337 GENGTY
+337 GENDTY
-343 VIYDDIAATV
+343 VIYDDIVATV
-353 TNLEIFSN
+353 TNLEVFSSN
-361 NKNPS
+361 VNPY
-366 FAKLNDEITLSFAVS
+366 FAKLNDEITLSFTVS

-395 EYLPEE
+395 EYLADE
-401 KILENG
+401 KALEQG
-407 MPSYQVQFKVDESMP
+407 TTSYQVHFIVNESMP

-468 LNPNST
+468 LNPDST
-474 NRKRVREGDKLYIEL
+474 NHKRVRDGEKLYIEL
-489 VFDEEPIRTP
+489 VFEEAPTTTPI
-499 VLQVAAL
+499 LQVASFS
-506 PEQEMKCM
+506 PQEMKCV
-514 WKDETNGWSSRK
+514 WRDESDGWTSTK
-526 YKCEQTVTI
+526 YKCDATVKI
-535 TKESTGL
+535 EENSGL
-542 KSGDIIPIKITN
+542 ISGEVVPIKITN
-554 IYDTAGNETVLTTD
+554 IYDAAGNETVLTTE
-568 SISEE
+568 SITEE
-573 PNKGYAQVIYDTV
+573 KNKGYGQVIYDTV
-586 SPIIDLSKIQTTFVV
+586 SPRFDLSDIPTTFII

-609 QPGIVIDDVDTISF
+609 QPGKVIDDVDTISF

-652 TSLPNCELGTYII
+652 TTLTNCEADTYIV
-665 TYRVSDSAG
+665 TYTVSDNAG
-674 NETYEER
+674 NKTYEEK

-688 DKQVEFTL
+688 EEHLEFTL
-696 PGTKNFS
+696 PNTRNFS

>member
-8 LAMILFL
+8 LTMILFL

-37 NTSEGTISSQTH
+37 NISEGTISSQNH
-49 FNEMTPEPNKKE
+49 FNEITPELNKKE
-61 SEEQILQKTEE
+61 FEEQISQKTEE
-72 EQKTPFPIRIPTES
+72 EQKTSFPIRIPTES
-86 QNSSSSN
+86 QDSSSSN
-93 LDELYSLESE
+93 LDESYSLESE
-103 ILKVI
+103 ILKII

-133 NQIILTQIP
+133 NKTIFTQIP

-154 SLNDKILPILEDT
+154 SLIDKILPILEDT

-177 NEIVN
+177 NDIVN
-182 QTSNIYITDETKI
+182 QTSNIHITDETKI

-205 LEQIKNLSQDGSYEI
+205 LEQIKNLSQDGRYEI
-220 LAVDEALHESS
+220 LVVDEAFHESS
-231 LFFTLDTTLPVVTN
+231 LSFTLDTTLPVVTN

-270 NEKLQANPYVS
+270 NEKLQTNPYVS
-281 LGEKLY
+281 LGEKVY
-287 ETKSVN
+287 ETKSVD
-293 NTNQYEVEIPLEK
+293 NTNQYKVEIPLEK
-306 TLSLLSNE
+306 TLSLVSNE
-314 KITITISNVV
+314 KITITISNVI
-324 DLAGNKQQEFTTT
+324 DLAGNNQKEFTTT
-337 GENGTY
+337 GENDTY
-343 VIYDDIAATV
+343 VIYDDIVATV
-353 TNLEIFSN
+353 PNLEVFSSN
-361 NKNPS
+361 VNPY
-366 FAKLNDEITLSFAVS
+366 FARLNDEITLSFTVS

-395 EYLPEE
+395 EYLADE
-401 KILENG
+401 KALEQG
-407 MPSYQVQFKVDESMP
+407 TTSYQVHFIVNESMP
-422 EGPVLFSVSNIV
+422 EGPVLFSISNIV

-468 LNPNST
+468 LNPDST
-474 NRKRVREGDKLYIEL
+474 NHKRVRDGEKLYIEL
-489 VFDEEPIRTP
+489 VFEEAPTTTPI
-499 VLQVAAL
+499 LQVASFS
-506 PEQEMKCM
+506 PQEMKCV
-514 WKDETNGWSSRK
+514 WRDESDGWTSTK
-526 YKCEQTVTI
+526 YKCDATVKI
-535 TKESTGL
+535 EENSGL
-542 KSGDIIPIKITN
+542 ISGEVVPIKITN
-554 IYDTAGNETVLTTD
+554 IYDAAGNETVLTTE
-568 SISEE
+568 SITEE
-573 PNKGYAQVIYDTV
+573 KNKGYGQVIYDTV
-586 SPIIDLSKIQTTFVV
+586 SPRFDLSDIPTTFII

-609 QPGIVIDDVDTISF
+609 QPGKVIDDVDTISF

-652 TSLPNCELGTYII
+652 TTLTNCEADTYIV
-665 TYRVSDSAG
+665 TYTVSDNAG
-674 NETYEER
+674 NKTYEEK

-688 DKQVEFTL
+688 EEHLEFTL
-696 PGTKNFS
+696 PNTRNFS

>member
-8 LAMILFL
+8 LTMILFL

-37 NTSEGTISSQTH
+37 NISEGTISSQNH
-49 FNEMTPEPNKKE
+49 FNEITPELNKKE
-61 SEEQILQKTEE
+61 FEEQISQKTEE
-72 EQKTPFPIRIPTES
+72 EQKTSFPIRIPTES
-86 QNSSSSN
+86 QDSSSSN
-93 LDELYSLESE
+93 LDESYSLESE
-103 ILKVI
+103 ILKII

-133 NQIILTQIP
+133 NKTILTQIP

-177 NEIVN
+177 NDIVN
-182 QTSNIYITDETKI
+182 QNSNIHITDETKI

-205 LEQIKNLSQDGSYEI
+205 LEQIKNLSQDGRYEI
-220 LAVDEALHESS
+220 LVVDEAFHESS
-231 LFFTLDTTLPVVTN
+231 LSFTLDTTLPVVTN

-270 NEKLQANPYVS
+270 NEKLQTNPYVS
-281 LGEKLY
+281 LGEKVY
-287 ETKSVN
+287 ETKSVD
-293 NTNQYEVEIPLEK
+293 NTNQYKVEIPLEK
-306 TLSLLSNE
+306 TLSLVSNE
-314 KITITISNVV
+314 KITITISNVI
-324 DLAGNKQQEFTTT
+324 DLAGNNQKEFTTT
-337 GENGTY
+337 GENDTY
-343 VIYDDIAATV
+343 VIYDDIVATV
-353 TNLEIFSN
+353 TNLEVFSSN
-361 NKNPS
+361 VNPY
-366 FAKLNDEITLSFAVS
+366 FAKLNDEITLSFTVS

-395 EYLPEE
+395 EYLADE
-401 KILENG
+401 KALEQG
-407 MPSYQVQFKVDESMP
+407 TTSYQVHFIVNESMP

-468 LNPNST
+468 LNPDST
-474 NRKRVREGDKLYIEL
+474 NHKRVRDGEKLYIEL
-489 VFDEEPIRTP
+489 VFEEAPTTTPI
-499 VLQVAAL
+499 LQVASFS
-506 PEQEMKCM
+506 PQEMKCV
-514 WKDETNGWSSRK
+514 WRDESDGWASTK
-526 YKCEQTVTI
+526 YKCDATVKI
-535 TKESTGL
+535 EENSGL
-542 KSGDIIPIKITN
+542 ISGEVVPIKITN
-554 IYDTAGNETVLTTD
+554 IYDAAGNETVLTTE
-568 SISEE
+568 SITEE
-573 PNKGYAQVIYDTV
+573 KNKGYGQVIYDTV
-586 SPIIDLSKIQTTFVV
+586 SPRFDLSDIPTTFII
-601 GKDTYVYP
+601 GKDTYIYP
-609 QPGIVIDDVDTISF
+609 QPGKVIDDVDTISF

-652 TSLPNCELGTYII
+652 TTLTNCEAGTYIV
-665 TYRVSDSAG
+665 TYTVSDNAG
-674 NETYEER
+674 NKTYEEK
-681 PITLIAQ
+681 PITLIEQ
-688 DKQVEFTL
+688 DQTDYLTFKERW
-696 PGTKNFS
+696 KEN
-703 F
+703 

>member
-1 MKHKKLF
+1 MKRKKLF

-37 NTSEGTISSQTH
+37 NTSEGTISSQNH
-49 FNEMTPEPNKKE
+49 FNEITPEPNKKE
-61 SEEQILQKTEE
+61 SEEQISQKTEE
-72 EQKTPFPIRIPTES
+72 EQKTSFPIRIPTES
-86 QNSSSSN
+86 QDSSSSN
-93 LDELYSLESE
+93 LDEPYSLESE
-103 ILKVI
+103 ILKII
-108 ESLETMLEKAS
+108 ENLETMLEKAS
-119 STLDIERSRDFYQE
+119 STLDIAEARDFYQE
-133 NQIILTQIP
+133 NQTILTQIP

-182 QTSNIYITDETKI
+182 QTSSIHITDETKI

-200 QKETT
+200 QKETN
-205 LEQIKNLSQDGSYEI
+205 LEQIKNLSQDGRYEI
-220 LAVDEALHESS
+220 LVVDEAFHESS
-231 LFFTLDTTLPVVTN
+231 LFFILDTTLPVVTN

-259 DSDVIVVRMDA
+259 DSDVIIVRMDA
-270 NEKLQANPYVS
+270 NEKLQTNPYVS
-281 LGEKLY
+281 LGEKVY

-324 DLAGNKQQEFTTT
+324 DLAGNKQKEFTTT
-337 GENGTY
+337 GENDTY
-343 VIYDDIAATV
+343 VIYDDIAVTV
-353 TNLEIFSN
+353 TNFEVFSSN
-361 NKNPS
+361 ADPY
-366 FAKLNDEITLSFAVS
+366 FAKLNDEITLSFTVS
-381 EPLQEIPKIQIFGK
+381 EPLQEIPKIQIFGE
-395 EYLPEE
+395 EYLANE
-401 KILENG
+401 KTLEHG
-407 MPSYQVQFKVDESMP
+407 TISYQVHFIANESMP

-463 NWLFV
+463 NWLYV
-468 LNPNST
+468 LNPDST
-474 NRKRVREGDKLYIEL
+474 NHKRVRDGEKLYIEL
-489 VFDEEPIRTP
+489 VFEEAPTTTPI
-499 VLQVAAL
+499 LQVASFS
-506 PEQEMKCM
+506 PQEMKCV
-514 WKDETNGWSSRK
+514 WRDESDGWASTK
-526 YKCEQTVTI
+526 YKCDATVKI
-535 TKESTGL
+535 EENSGL
-542 KSGDIIPIKITN
+542 ISGEVVPIKITN
-554 IYDTAGNETVLTTD
+554 IFDAAGNETVLTTE
-568 SISEE
+568 SITEE
-573 PNKGYAQVIYDTV
+573 KNKGYGQVIYDTV
-586 SPIIDLSKIQTTFVV
+586 SPRFDLSDIPTTFII
-601 GKDTYVYP
+601 GKDTYIYP
-609 QPGIVIDDVDTISF
+609 QPGKVIDDVDTISF

-652 TSLPNCELGTYII
+652 TTLTNCEAGTYIV
-665 TYRVSDSAG
+665 TYTVSDNAG
-674 NETYEER
+674 NKTYEEQ
-681 PITLIAQ
+681 PITLIEQ
-688 DKQVEFTL
+688 DQTDYLTFKERW
-696 PGTKNFS
+696 KEN
-703 F
+703 

>member
-15 LLGLSIR
+15 LLGLSFR

-37 NTSEGTISSQTH
+37 NISEGTISSQNH
-49 FNEMTPEPNKKE
+49 FNEITPEPNKKE
-61 SEEQILQKTEE
+61 SKEQISQKTEE
-72 EQKTPFPIRIPTES
+72 EQKTSFPIRIPTES
-86 QNSSSSN
+86 QDSSSSN
-93 LDELYSLESE
+93 LDESYSLESE
-103 ILKVI
+103 ILKII

-119 STLDIERSRDFYQE
+119 STLDIAEARDFYQE
-133 NQIILTQIP
+133 NKTILTQIP

-177 NEIVN
+177 NDIVN
-182 QTSNIYITDETKI
+182 QTSNIHITDETKI

-205 LEQIKNLSQDGSYEI
+205 LEQIKNLSQDGRYEI
-220 LAVDEALHESS
+220 LVVDEAFHESS
-231 LFFTLDTTLPVVTN
+231 LSFTLDTTLPVVTN

-259 DSDVIVVRMDA
+259 HSDVIVVRMDA
-270 NEKLQANPYVS
+270 NEKLQTNPYVS
-281 LGEKLY
+281 LGEKVY
-287 ETKSVN
+287 ETKSVD

-306 TLSLLSNE
+306 TLSLVSNE

-324 DLAGNKQQEFTTT
+324 DLAGNNQKEFTTT
-337 GENGTY
+337 GENDTY
-343 VIYDDIAATV
+343 VIYDDIVATV
-353 TNLEIFSN
+353 TNLEVFSSN
-361 NKNPS
+361 VNPY
-366 FAKLNDEITLSFAVS
+366 FAKLNDEITLSFTVS

-395 EYLPEE
+395 EYLADE
-401 KILENG
+401 KALEQG
-407 MPSYQVQFKVDESMP
+407 TTSYQVHFIVNESMP
-422 EGPVLFSVSNIV
+422 EGPVLFSISNIV

-468 LNPNST
+468 LNQDST
-474 NRKRVREGDKLYIEL
+474 NHKRVRDGEKLYIEL
-489 VFDEEPIRTP
+489 VFEEAPTTTPI
-499 VLQVAAL
+499 LQVASFS
-506 PEQEMKCM
+506 PQEMKCV
-514 WKDETNGWSSRK
+514 WRDESDGWASTK
-526 YKCEQTVTI
+526 YKCDATVKI
-535 TKESTGL
+535 EENSGL
-542 KSGDIIPIKITN
+542 ISGEVVPIKITN
-554 IYDTAGNETVLTTD
+554 IYDAAGNETVLTTE
-568 SISEE
+568 SITEE
-573 PNKGYAQVIYDTV
+573 KNKGYGQVIYDTV
-586 SPIIDLSKIQTTFVV
+586 SPRFDLSDIPTTFII

-609 QPGIVIDDVDTISF
+609 QPGKVIDDVDTISF

-652 TSLPNCELGTYII
+652 TTLTNCEADTYIV
-665 TYRVSDSAG
+665 TYTVSDNAG
-674 NETYEER
+674 NKTYEEK

-688 DKQVEFTL
+688 EEHLEFTL
-696 PGTKNFS
+696 PNTRNFS

>member
-15 LLGLSIR
+15 LLGLSFR

-37 NTSEGTISSQTH
+37 NISEGTISSQNH
-49 FNEMTPEPNKKE
+49 FNEITPEPNKKE
-61 SEEQILQKTEE
+61 SKEQISQKTEE
-72 EQKTPFPIRIPTES
+72 EQKTSFPIRIPTES
-86 QNSSSSN
+86 QDSSSSN
-93 LDELYSLESE
+93 LDESYSLESE
-103 ILKVI
+103 ILKII

-133 NQIILTQIP
+133 NKTILTQIP

-177 NEIVN
+177 NDIVN
-182 QTSNIYITDETKI
+182 QTSNIHITDETKI

-205 LEQIKNLSQDGSYEI
+205 LEQIKNLSQDGRYEI
-220 LAVDEALHESS
+220 LVVDEAFHESS
-231 LFFTLDTTLPVVTN
+231 LSFTLDTTLPVVTN

-259 DSDVIVVRMDA
+259 HSDVIVVRMDA
-270 NEKLQANPYVS
+270 NEKLQTNPYVS
-281 LGEKLY
+281 LGEKVY
-287 ETKSVN
+287 ETKSVD

-306 TLSLLSNE
+306 TLSLVSNE

-324 DLAGNKQQEFTTT
+324 DLAGNNQKEFTTT
-337 GENGTY
+337 GENDTY
-343 VIYDDIAATV
+343 VIYDDIVATV
-353 TNLEIFSN
+353 TNLEVFSSN
-361 NKNPS
+361 VNPY
-366 FAKLNDEITLSFAVS
+366 FAKLNDEITLSFTVS

-395 EYLPEE
+395 EYLADE
-401 KILENG
+401 KALEQG
-407 MPSYQVQFKVDESMP
+407 TTSYQVHFIVNESMP
-422 EGPVLFSVSNIV
+422 EGPVLFSISNIV

-468 LNPNST
+468 LNQDST
-474 NRKRVREGDKLYIEL
+474 NHKRVRDGEKLYIEL
-489 VFDEEPIRTP
+489 VFEEAPTTTPI
-499 VLQVAAL
+499 LQVASFS
-506 PEQEMKCM
+506 PQEMKCV
-514 WKDETNGWSSRK
+514 WRDESDGWTSTK
-526 YKCEQTVTI
+526 YKCDATVKI
-535 TKESTGL
+535 EENSGL
-542 KSGDIIPIKITN
+542 ISGEVVPIKITN
-554 IYDTAGNETVLTTD
+554 IYDAAGNETVLTTE
-568 SISEE
+568 SITEE
-573 PNKGYAQVIYDTV
+573 KNKGYGQVIYDTV
-586 SPIIDLSKIQTTFVV
+586 SPRFDLSDIPTTFII

-609 QPGIVIDDVDTISF
+609 QPGKVIDDVDTISF

-652 TSLPNCELGTYII
+652 TTLTNCEADTYIV
-665 TYRVSDSAG
+665 T
-674 NETYEER
+674 
-681 PITLIAQ
+681 
-688 DKQVEFTL
+688 
-696 PGTKNFS
+696 
-703 F
+703 

>member
-8 LAMILFL
+8 LTMILFL

-37 NTSEGTISSQTH
+37 NISEGTISSQNH
-49 FNEMTPEPNKKE
+49 FNEITPEPNKKE
-61 SEEQILQKTEE
+61 SEEQISQKTEE
-72 EQKTPFPIRIPTES
+72 EQKTSFPIRIPTES
-86 QNSSSSN
+86 QDSSSSN
-93 LDELYSLESE
+93 LDESYSLESE
-103 ILKVI
+103 ILKII

-119 STLDIERSRDFYQE
+119 STLDIAEARDFYQE
-133 NQIILTQIP
+133 NKTILTQIP

-177 NEIVN
+177 NDIVN
-182 QTSNIYITDETKI
+182 QTSNIHITDETKI

-205 LEQIKNLSQDGSYEI
+205 LEQIKNLSQDDRYEI
-220 LAVDEALHESS
+220 LVVDEAFHESS
-231 LFFTLDTTLPVVTN
+231 LSFTLDTTLPVVTN

-259 DSDVIVVRMDA
+259 HSDVIVVQMDA
-270 NEKLQANPYVS
+270 NEKLQTYPYVS
-281 LGEKLY
+281 LGEKVY
-287 ETKSVN
+287 ETKSVD

-306 TLSLLSNE
+306 TLSLVSNE
-314 KITITISNVV
+314 KITITISNVI
-324 DLAGNKQQEFTTT
+324 DLAGNNQKEFTTT
-337 GENGTY
+337 GENDTY
-343 VIYDDIAATV
+343 VIYDDIVATV
-353 TNLEIFSN
+353 TNLEVFSSN
-361 NKNPS
+361 VNPY
-366 FAKLNDEITLSFAVS
+366 FAKLNDEITLSFTVS

-395 EYLPEE
+395 EYLADE
-401 KILENG
+401 KALEQG
-407 MPSYQVQFKVDESMP
+407 TTSYQVHFIVNESMP

-468 LNPNST
+468 LNPDST
-474 NRKRVREGDKLYIEL
+474 NHKRVRDGEKLYIEL
-489 VFDEEPIRTP
+489 VFEEAPTTTPI
-499 VLQVAAL
+499 LQVASFS
-506 PEQEMKCM
+506 PQEMKCV
-514 WKDETNGWSSRK
+514 WRDESDGWTSTK
-526 YKCEQTVTI
+526 YKCDATVKI
-535 TKESTGL
+535 EENSGL
-542 KSGDIIPIKITN
+542 ISGEVVPIKITN
-554 IYDTAGNETVLTTD
+554 IYDAAGNETVLTTE
-568 SISEE
+568 SITEE
-573 PNKGYAQVIYDTV
+573 KNKGYGQVIYDTV
-586 SPIIDLSKIQTTFVV
+586 SPRFDLSDIPTTFII
-601 GKDTYVYP
+601 GKDTYIYP
-609 QPGIVIDDVDTISF
+609 QPGKVIDDVDTISF

-652 TSLPNCELGTYII
+652 TSLLNCELGTYII

-681 PITLIAQ
+681 PITLIEQ
-688 DKQVEFTL
+688 DQTDYLTFKERW
-696 PGTKNFS
+696 KEN
-703 F
+703 

>member
-8 LAMILFL
+8 LTMILFL

-37 NTSEGTISSQTH
+37 NISEGTISSQNH
-49 FNEMTPEPNKKE
+49 FNEITPEPNKKE
-61 SEEQILQKTEE
+61 SEEQISQKTEE
-72 EQKTPFPIRIPTES
+72 EQKTSFPIRIPTES
-86 QNSSSSN
+86 QDSSSSN
-93 LDELYSLESE
+93 LDESHSLESE

-133 NQIILTQIP
+133 NKTILTQIP

-177 NEIVN
+177 NDIVN
-182 QTSNIYITDETKI
+182 QTSNIHITDETKI

-205 LEQIKNLSQDGSYEI
+205 LEQIKNLSQDGRYEI
-220 LAVDEALHESS
+220 LVVDEAFHESS
-231 LFFTLDTTLPVVTN
+231 LSFTLDTTLPVVTN

-259 DSDVIVVRMDA
+259 HSDVIVVRMDA
-270 NEKLQANPYVS
+270 NEKLQTNPYVS
-281 LGEKLY
+281 LGEKVY
-287 ETKSVN
+287 ETKSVDN
-293 NTNQYEVEIPLEK
+293 MNQYEVEIPLEK
-306 TLSLLSNE
+306 TLSLVSNE
-314 KITITISNVV
+314 KITITISNVI
-324 DLAGNKQQEFTTT
+324 DLAGNNQKEFTTT
-337 GENGTY
+337 GENDTY
-343 VIYDDIAATV
+343 VIYDDIVATV
-353 TNLEIFSN
+353 TNLEVFSSN
-361 NKNPS
+361 VNPY
-366 FAKLNDEITLSFAVS
+366 FAKLNDEITLSFTVS

-395 EYLPEE
+395 EYLADE
-401 KILENG
+401 KALEQG
-407 MPSYQVQFKVDESMP
+407 TTSYQVHFIVNESMP
-422 EGPVLFSVSNIV
+422 EGPVLFSISNIV

-468 LNPNST
+468 LNPDST
-474 NRKRVREGDKLYIEL
+474 NHKRVRDGEKLYIEL
-489 VFDEEPIRTP
+489 VFEEAPTTTPI
-499 VLQVAAL
+499 LQVASFS
-506 PEQEMKCM
+506 PQEMKCV
-514 WKDETNGWSSRK
+514 WRDESDGWASTK
-526 YKCEQTVTI
+526 YKCDATVKI
-535 TKESTGL
+535 EENSGL
-542 KSGDIIPIKITN
+542 ISGEVVPIKITN
-554 IYDTAGNETVLTTD
+554 IYDAAGNETVLTTE
-568 SISEE
+568 SITEE
-573 PNKGYAQVIYDTV
+573 KNKGYGQVIYDTV
-586 SPIIDLSKIQTTFVV
+586 SPRFDLSDIPTTFII
-601 GKDTYVYP
+601 GKDTYIYP
-609 QPGIVIDDVDTISF
+609 QPGKVIDDVDTISF

-652 TSLPNCELGTYII
+652 TSLLNCELGTYII

-681 PITLIAQ
+681 PITLIEQ
-688 DKQVEFTL
+688 DQTDYLTFKERW
-696 PGTKNFS
+696 KEN
-703 F
+703 

>member
-1 MKHKKLF
+1 MKQKKIL

-37 NTSEGTISSQTH
+37 NISEGTISSQNH
-49 FNEMTPEPNKKE
+49 FNEITPEPNKKE
-61 SEEQILQKTEE
+61 SEEQISQKTEE
-72 EQKTPFPIRIPTES
+72 EQKTSFPIRIPTES
-86 QNSSSSN
+86 QDSSSSN
-93 LDELYSLESE
+93 LDESYSLESE
-103 ILKVI
+103 ILKII

-119 STLDIERSRDFYQE
+119 STLDIAEARDFYQE
-133 NQIILTQIP
+133 NKTILTQIP

-177 NEIVN
+177 NDIVN
-182 QTSNIYITDETKI
+182 QTSNIHITDETKI

-205 LEQIKNLSQDGSYEI
+205 LEQIKNLSQDGRYEI
-220 LAVDEALHESS
+220 LVVDEAFHESS
-231 LFFTLDTTLPVVTN
+231 LSFTLDTTLPVVTN

-259 DSDVIVVRMDA
+259 HSDVIVVRMDA
-270 NEKLQANPYVS
+270 NEKLQTNPYVS
-281 LGEKLY
+281 LGEKVY
-287 ETKSVN
+287 ETKSVD

-306 TLSLLSNE
+306 TLSLVSNE

-324 DLAGNKQQEFTTT
+324 DLAGNNQKEFTTT
-337 GENGTY
+337 GENDTY
-343 VIYDDIAATV
+343 VIYDDIVATV
-353 TNLEIFSN
+353 TNLEVFSSN
-361 NKNPS
+361 VNPY
-366 FAKLNDEITLSFAVS
+366 FAKLNDEITLSFTVS

-395 EYLPEE
+395 EYLADE
-401 KILENG
+401 KALEQG
-407 MPSYQVQFKVDESMP
+407 TTSYQVHFIVNESMP

-468 LNPNST
+468 LNPDST
-474 NRKRVREGDKLYIEL
+474 NHKRVRDGEKLYIEL
-489 VFDEEPIRTP
+489 VFEEAPTTTPI
-499 VLQVAAL
+499 LQVASFS
-506 PEQEMKCM
+506 PQEMKCV
-514 WKDETNGWSSRK
+514 WRDESDGWASTK
-526 YKCEQTVTI
+526 YKCDATVKI
-535 TKESTGL
+535 EENSGL
-542 KSGDIIPIKITN
+542 ISGEVVPIKITN
-554 IYDTAGNETVLTTD
+554 IYDAAGNETVLTTE
-568 SISEE
+568 SITEE
-573 PNKGYAQVIYDTV
+573 KNKGYGQVIYDTV
-586 SPIIDLSKIQTTFVV
+586 SPRFDLSDIPTTFII
-601 GKDTYVYP
+601 GKDTYIYP
-609 QPGIVIDDVDTISF
+609 QPGKVIDDVDTISF

-652 TSLPNCELGTYII
+652 TTLTNCEAGTYIV
-665 TYRVSDSAG
+665 TYTVSDNAG
-674 NETYEER
+674 NKTYEEK
-681 PITLIAQ
+681 PITLIEQ
-688 DKQVEFTL
+688 DQTDYLTFKERW
-696 PGTKNFS
+696 KEN
-703 F
+703 

>member
-15 LLGLSIR
+15 LLGLSFR

-37 NTSEGTISSQTH
+37 NISEGTISSQNH
-49 FNEMTPEPNKKE
+49 FNEITPEPNKKE
-61 SEEQILQKTEE
+61 SKEQISQKTEE
-72 EQKTPFPIRIPTES
+72 EQKTSFPIRIPTES
-86 QNSSSSN
+86 QDSSSSN
-93 LDELYSLESE
+93 LDESYSLESE
-103 ILKVI
+103 ILKII

-119 STLDIERSRDFYQE
+119 STLDIAEARDFYQE
-133 NQIILTQIP
+133 NKTILTQIP

-177 NEIVN
+177 NDIVN
-182 QTSNIYITDETKI
+182 QTSNIHITDETKI

-205 LEQIKNLSQDGSYEI
+205 LEQIKNLSQDGRYEI
-220 LAVDEALHESS
+220 LVVDEAFHESS
-231 LFFTLDTTLPVVTN
+231 LSFTLDTTLPVVTN

-259 DSDVIVVRMDA
+259 HSDVIVVRMDA
-270 NEKLQANPYVS
+270 NEKLQTNPYVS
-281 LGEKLY
+281 LGEKVY
-287 ETKSVN
+287 ETKSVD

-306 TLSLLSNE
+306 TLSLVSNK

-324 DLAGNKQQEFTTT
+324 DLAGNNQKEFTTT
-337 GENGTY
+337 GENDTY
-343 VIYDDIAATV
+343 VIYDDIVATV
-353 TNLEIFSN
+353 TNLEVFSSN
-361 NKNPS
+361 VNPY
-366 FAKLNDEITLSFAVS
+366 FAKLNDEITLSFTVS

-395 EYLPEE
+395 EYLADE
-401 KILENG
+401 KALEQG
-407 MPSYQVQFKVDESMP
+407 TTSYQVHFIVNESMP

-468 LNPNST
+468 LNPDST
-474 NRKRVREGDKLYIEL
+474 NHKRVRDGEKLYIEL
-489 VFDEEPIRTP
+489 VFEEAPTTTPI
-499 VLQVAAL
+499 LQVASFS
-506 PEQEMKCM
+506 PQEMKCV
-514 WKDETNGWSSRK
+514 WRDESDGWTSTK
-526 YKCEQTVTI
+526 YKCDATVKI
-535 TKESTGL
+535 EENSGL
-542 KSGDIIPIKITN
+542 ISGEVVPIKITN
-554 IYDTAGNETVLTTD
+554 IYDAAGNETVLTTE
-568 SISEE
+568 SITEE
-573 PNKGYAQVIYDTV
+573 KNKGYGQVIYDTV
-586 SPIIDLSKIQTTFVV
+586 SPRFDLSDIPTTFII

-609 QPGIVIDDVDTISF
+609 QPGKVIDDVDTISF

-652 TSLPNCELGTYII
+652 TSLLNCELGTYII

-681 PITLIAQ
+681 PITLIEQ
-688 DKQVEFTL
+688 DQTDYLTFKERW
-696 PGTKNFS
+696 KEN
-703 F
+703 

>member
-37 NTSEGTISSQTH
+37 NISEGTISSQNH
-49 FNEMTPEPNKKE
+49 FNEITPEPNKKE

-72 EQKTPFPIRIPTES
+72 EQKTSFPIRIPTES
-86 QNSSSSN
+86 QDSSSSN
-93 LDELYSLESE
+93 LDESHSLESE

-133 NQIILTQIP
+133 NKTIFTQIP

-177 NEIVN
+177 NDIVN
-182 QTSNIYITDETKI
+182 QTSNIHITDETKI

-205 LEQIKNLSQDGSYEI
+205 LEQIKNLSQDGRYEI
-220 LAVDEALHESS
+220 LVVDEAFHESS
-231 LFFTLDTTLPVVTN
+231 LSFTLDTTLPVVTN

-259 DSDVIVVRMDA
+259 HSDVIVVRMDA
-270 NEKLQANPYVS
+270 NEKLQTNPYVS
-281 LGEKLY
+281 LGEKVY

-306 TLSLLSNE
+306 TLSLVSNE

-324 DLAGNKQQEFTTT
+324 DLAGNNQKEFTTT
-337 GENGTY
+337 GENDTY
-343 VIYDDIAATV
+343 VIYDDIVATV
-353 TNLEIFSN
+353 TNLEVFSSN
-361 NKNPS
+361 VNPY
-366 FAKLNDEITLSFAVS
+366 FAKLNDEITLSFTVS

-395 EYLPEE
+395 EYLADE
-401 KILENG
+401 KALEQG
-407 MPSYQVQFKVDESMP
+407 TTSYQVHFIVNESMP
-422 EGPVLFSVSNIV
+422 EGPVLFSISNIV

-468 LNPNST
+468 LNPDST
-474 NRKRVREGDKLYIEL
+474 NHKRVRDGEKLYIEL
-489 VFDEEPIRTP
+489 VFEEAPTTTPI
-499 VLQVAAL
+499 LQVASFS
-506 PEQEMKCM
+506 PQEMKCV
-514 WKDETNGWSSRK
+514 WRDESDGWASTK
-526 YKCEQTVTI
+526 YKCDATVKI
-535 TKESTGL
+535 EENSGL
-542 KSGDIIPIKITN
+542 ISGEVVPIKITN
-554 IYDTAGNETVLTTD
+554 IFDAAGNETVLTTE
-568 SISEE
+568 SITEE
-573 PNKGYAQVIYDTV
+573 KNKGYGQVIYDTV
-586 SPIIDLSKIQTTFVV
+586 SPRFDLSDIPTTFII

-609 QPGIVIDDVDTISF
+609 QPGKVIDDVDTISF
-623 GNVHMQWFKQNA
+623 GNVHMQWFKQNV

-652 TSLPNCELGTYII
+652 TTLTNCEAGTYIV
-665 TYRVSDSAG
+665 TYTVSDNAG
-674 NETYEER
+674 NKTYEER
-681 PITLIAQ
+681 PITLIEQ
-688 DKQVEFTL
+688 DQTDYLTFKERW
-696 PGTKNFS
+696 KEN
-703 F
+703 

>member
-15 LLGLSIR
+15 LLGLSFR

-37 NTSEGTISSQTH
+37 NISEGTISSQNH
-49 FNEMTPEPNKKE
+49 FNEITPEPNKKE
-61 SEEQILQKTEE
+61 SKEQISQKTEE
-72 EQKTPFPIRIPTES
+72 EQKTSFPIRIPTES
-86 QNSSSSN
+86 QDSSSSN
-93 LDELYSLESE
+93 LDESYSLESE
-103 ILKVI
+103 ILKII

-119 STLDIERSRDFYQE
+119 STLDIAEARDFYQE
-133 NQIILTQIP
+133 NKTILTQIP

-177 NEIVN
+177 NDIVN
-182 QTSNIYITDETKI
+182 QTSNIHITDETKI

-205 LEQIKNLSQDGSYEI
+205 LEQIKNLSQDGRYEI
-220 LAVDEALHESS
+220 LVVDEAFHESS
-231 LFFTLDTTLPVVTN
+231 LSFTLDTTLPVVTN

-259 DSDVIVVRMDA
+259 HSDVIVVRMDA
-270 NEKLQANPYVS
+270 NEKLQTNPYVS
-281 LGEKLY
+281 LGEKVY
-287 ETKSVN
+287 ETKSVD

-306 TLSLLSNE
+306 TLSLVSNE

-324 DLAGNKQQEFTTT
+324 DLAGNNQKEFTTT
-337 GENGTY
+337 GENDTY
-343 VIYDDIAATV
+343 VIYDDIVATV
-353 TNLEIFSN
+353 TNLEVFSSN
-361 NKNPS
+361 VNPY
-366 FAKLNDEITLSFAVS
+366 FAKLNDEITLSFTVS

-395 EYLPEE
+395 EYLADE
-401 KILENG
+401 KALEQG
-407 MPSYQVQFKVDESMP
+407 TTSYQVHFIVNESMP
-422 EGPVLFSVSNIV
+422 EGPVLFSISNIV

-468 LNPNST
+468 LNPDST
-474 NRKRVREGDKLYIEL
+474 NHKRVRDGEKLYIEL
-489 VFDEEPIRTP
+489 VFEEAPTTTPI
-499 VLQVAAL
+499 LQVASFS
-506 PEQEMKCM
+506 PQEMKCV
-514 WKDETNGWSSRK
+514 WRDESDGWTSTK
-526 YKCEQTVTI
+526 YKCDATVKI
-535 TKESTGL
+535 EENSGL
-542 KSGDIIPIKITN
+542 ISGEVVPIKITN
-554 IYDTAGNETVLTTD
+554 IYDAAGNETVLTTE
-568 SISEE
+568 SITEE
-573 PNKGYAQVIYDTV
+573 KNKGYGQVIYDTV
-586 SPIIDLSKIQTTFVV
+586 SPRFDLSDIPTTFII

-609 QPGIVIDDVDTISF
+609 QPGKVIDDVDTISF

-652 TSLPNCELGTYII
+652 TTLTNCEADTYIV
-665 TYRVSDSAG
+665 TYTVSDNAG
-674 NETYEER
+674 NKTYEEK

-688 DKQVEFTL
+688 EEHLEFTL
-696 PGTKNFS
+696 PNTRNFS

>member
-37 NTSEGTISSQTH
+37 NISEGTISSQNH
-49 FNEMTPEPNKKE
+49 FNEITPEPNKKE
-61 SEEQILQKTEE
+61 SEEQISQKTEE
-72 EQKTPFPIRIPTES
+72 EQKTSFPIRIPTES
-86 QNSSSSN
+86 QDSSSSN
-93 LDELYSLESE
+93 LDESYSLESE
-103 ILKVI
+103 ILKII

-133 NQIILTQIP
+133 NKTILTQIP

-177 NEIVN
+177 NDIVN
-182 QTSNIYITDETKI
+182 QTSNIHITDETKI

-205 LEQIKNLSQDGSYEI
+205 LEQIKNLSQDGRYEI
-220 LAVDEALHESS
+220 LVVDEAFHESS
-231 LFFTLDTTLPVVTN
+231 LSFTLDTTLPVVTN

-259 DSDVIVVRMDA
+259 HSDVIVVRMDA
-270 NEKLQANPYVS
+270 NEKLQTNPYVS
-281 LGEKLY
+281 LGEKVY

-306 TLSLLSNE
+306 TLSLVSNE

-324 DLAGNKQQEFTTT
+324 DLAGNNQKEFTTT
-337 GENGTY
+337 GENDTY
-343 VIYDDIAATV
+343 VIYDDIVATV
-353 TNLEIFSN
+353 TNLEVFSSN
-361 NKNPS
+361 VNPY
-366 FAKLNDEITLSFAVS
+366 FAKLNDEITLSFTVS

-395 EYLPEE
+395 EYLADE
-401 KILENG
+401 KALEQG
-407 MPSYQVQFKVDESMP
+407 TTSYQVHFIVNESMP
-422 EGPVLFSVSNIV
+422 EGPVLFSISNIV

-468 LNPNST
+468 LNPDST
-474 NRKRVREGDKLYIEL
+474 NHKRVRDGEKLYIEL
-489 VFDEEPIRTP
+489 VFEEAPTTTPI
-499 VLQVAAL
+499 LQVASFS
-506 PEQEMKCM
+506 PQEMKCV
-514 WKDETNGWSSRK
+514 WRDESDGWANTK
-526 YKCEQTVTI
+526 YKCDATVKI
-535 TKESTGL
+535 EENSGL
-542 KSGDIIPIKITN
+542 ISGEVVPIKITN
-554 IYDTAGNETVLTTD
+554 IYDAAGNETVLTTE
-568 SISEE
+568 SITEE
-573 PNKGYAQVIYDTV
+573 KNKGYGQVIYDTV
-586 SPIIDLSKIQTTFVV
+586 SPRFDLSDIPTTFII
-601 GKDTYVYP
+601 GKDTYIYP
-609 QPGIVIDDVDTISF
+609 QPGKVTDDVDTISF
-623 GNVHMQWFKQNA
+623 GNVHMQWFKQNV

-652 TSLPNCELGTYII
+652 TSLLNCELGTYII

-681 PITLIAQ
+681 PITLIEQ
-688 DKQVEFTL
+688 DQTDYLTFKERW
-696 PGTKNFS
+696 KEN
-703 F
+703 